1 MCTGTGLKRSMPCD
15 DLISL
20 RDAGFSN
27 LQAEANRFLEESS
40 RTILQQ
46 SRNKRQC
53 LGFDSVTDKSPA
65 TAALEAALM
74 MDDAIGFDTT
84 PYESDLV
91 QISFLS
97 TWASDAV
104 LFSHDYYTCTK
115 QMHKGSIPS
124 VNTVENVAGILSKL
138 TTAPTAA

>member
-1 MCTGTGLKRSMPCD
+1 MPCD

-20 RDAGFSN
+20 KDAGYSN

-40 RTILQQ
+40 KAILQQ

-53 LGFDSVTDKSPA
+53 LGIDSVTGKSPA

-74 MDDAIGFDTT
+74 MDDSVGFDSSFD
-84 PYESDLV
+84 SDFV
-91 QISFLS
+91 QIYFLS
-97 TWASDAV
+97 TWASADAV

-115 QMHKGSIPS
+115 QMHNVPIPS
-124 VNTVENVAGILSKL
+124 VNTIDNVAGILSKL